1 MKKIKEL
8 KNKLTLTI
16 SYIIIISILWVFKT
30 PCLFKYF
37 LNIECL
43 GCGMTRAILCAL
55 KLDFR
60 GAFMYHSMFWSI
72 PILYVYF
79 LFDGK
84 VVGKKIVDLT
94 VLIAIL
100 IGFLLNWVSKF
111 V

>member
-1 MKKIKEL
+1 
-8 KNKLTLTI
+8 
-16 SYIIIISILWVFKT
+16 
-30 PCLFKYF
+30 
-37 LNIECL
+37 
-43 GCGMTRAILCAL
+43 
-55 KLDFR
+55 
-60 GAFMYHSMFWSI
+60 MYHSMFWSI